1 VSWTPKVQHTGGSFA
16 TSGGQAKPQWTPE
29 SSQIGDPF
37 VSEGS
42 GEPPEVKLDGVTTI
56 RFESVEML
64 PAGSEPQIVNTG
76 TPNRAVLHLKIP
88 ASPGGEG
95 GGSVPI
101 ASETTAGIVRVG
113 HGLQIDRSTG
123 VLTVDTADKPEADNT
138 LPITS
143 AAVDASIGNIAILLS
158 TI

>member
-1 VSWTPKVQHTGGSFA
+1 MSWTPNVQYAGGGFVSNA
-16 TSGGQAKPQWTPE
+16 KTDTSWTSN

-42 GEPPEVKLDGVTTI
+42 GEPPEVKLDGVTTME
-56 RFESVEML
+56 FAAVELL
-64 PAGSEPQIVNTG
+64 PAGSKPKIVNTG
-76 TPNRAVLHLKIP
+76 TPNRAVLTLYIP
-88 ASPGGEG
+88 MASGEGGEG
-95 GGSVPI
+95 GSCPI
-101 ASETTAGIVRVG
+101 ASEDVHGIIRVG
-113 HGLQIDRSTG
+113 HGLKIDEAG
-123 VLTVDTADKPEADNT
+123 VMSVNTADKPEADNT

>member
-1 VSWTPKVQHTGGSFA
+1 MSWTPKVQYSDGGFVA
-16 TSGGQAKPQWTPE
+16 GGRQADPKWTPDSE
-29 SSQIGDPF
+29 QIGDPF
-37 VSEGS
+37 ISEGS
-42 GEPPEVKLDGVTTI
+42 GEPVEVKLDGVTTI

-64 PAGSEPQIVNTG
+64 PAGSEPQIINTG
-76 TPNRAVLHLKIP
+76 TPNRAVLHLKLP